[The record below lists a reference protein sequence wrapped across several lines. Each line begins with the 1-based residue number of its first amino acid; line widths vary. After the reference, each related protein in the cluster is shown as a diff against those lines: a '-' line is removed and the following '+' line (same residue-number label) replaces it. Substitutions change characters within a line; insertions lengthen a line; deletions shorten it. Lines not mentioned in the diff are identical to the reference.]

1 MFNIGSGRS
10 ITVREIAETLAA
22 VLEVDLPPQVT
33 GRYRV
38 GDIRHCFADI
48 ERARRLLGYEPRV
61 GLEEGMQELVQWLD
75 EQEKPEDT
83 VGEHVADLAARG
95 LTL

>member
-1 MFNIGSGRS
+1 
-10 ITVREIAETLAA
+10 